1 MLNYEYEI
9 NINKEYNT
17 THNNNDDDSGDD
29 GR

>member
-17 THNNNDDDSGDD
+17 IHNNNDDDSGDD